1 MTGGNGSRG
10 ASGNGAKSSGSVGVS
25 GTQFAGI
32 GVQFGAVILVFTLAG
47 YWLDKKLGT
56 SPWFL
61 LGCVFV
67 GASAGFYSMYNR
79 VTTAQRQDAADKGR
93 RP

>member
-10 ASGNGAKSSGSVGVS
+10 AGGHGAKSSGSASVS

-47 YWLDKKLGT
+47 YWLDKTLGT

-67 GASAGFYSMYNR
+67 GAAAGFYSMYHK
-79 VTTAQRQDAADKGR
+79 VTSAQRQDAADKGR

>member
-1 MTGGNGSRG
+1 MTGGNGLRG
-10 ASGNGAKSSGSVGVS
+10 AGGNGAKSSGSTGVS

-61 LGCVFV
+61 LACVFV
-67 GASAGFYSMYNR
+67 GAAAGFYSMYHK
-79 VTTAQRQDAADKGR
+79 VTAAQRQDAADKGR
-93 RP
+93 QP